1 MGTKHIC
8 LPFPSEAQYRAYV
21 DDTAQY
27 RQSLT
32 QMLRQY
38 PELFPKD
45 MDQGSTFHDASML
58 VKQDLI
64 VRRIT
69 VQATGAVFAL
79 RPSFVMP
86 SLIARTAEV
95 EKALS
100 LRQWGVPFDA
110 LASIF
115 GRDALFWYRA

>member
-1 MGTKHIC
+1 
-8 LPFPSEAQYRAYV
+8 V

-45 MDQGSTFHDASML
+45 MDQGSTFHDASMS

-69 VQATGAVFAL
+69 VKATGAVFAL